1 MDVVSFRL
9 STTTYSP
16 GPSCSSSASEGV
28 VELSRWPLSSLGV
41 VEPLKS
47 LSSLGV
53 VEPLKSLSSL
63 CMSLVGAVAVGSS
76 TSTVAVGRRS
86 FGLPDAP
93 VDRN

>member
-9 STTTYSP
+9 STTSYSP

-28 VELSRWPLSSLGV
+28 VELSRWP
-41 VEPLKS
+41 

-93 VDRN
+93 VDRS